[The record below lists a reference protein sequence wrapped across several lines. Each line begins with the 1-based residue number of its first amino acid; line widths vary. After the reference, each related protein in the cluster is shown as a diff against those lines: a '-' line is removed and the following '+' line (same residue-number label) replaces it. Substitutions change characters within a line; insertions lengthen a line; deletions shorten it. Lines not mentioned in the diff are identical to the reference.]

1 MVAPAG
7 QALVW
12 KEVNYGAMSEKEKQ
26 LIVSEVR
33 ADKTPWEPSRESR

>member
-1 MVAPAG
+1 MCLSMGCIHLLYVTG
-7 QALVW
+7 GEQMLVW

-33 ADKTPWEPSRESR
+33 R

>member
-1 MVAPAG
+1 M
-7 QALVW
+7 LVW

-33 ADKTPWEPSRESR
+33 RSGLQ